1 MRILIISRSPWR
13 LDNSFGNTYSSI
25 FRDMKDVEIANIY
38 LADGEPEYEPN
49 VKAYY
54 KVSEKALVNGLRH
67 PFRKSSQVGEI
78 VFVGAPSTAIAD
90 SEYDNYLSVGKKKRW
105 PIMFLMREMVW
116 KFGNVNMD
124 GVTKFAK
131 DFNPDIIFLP
141 YYYAVYVF
149 RIALYLKKVLNVPM
163 TGEACLDI
171 YSLKQL
177 SFDPVFWLNRFY
189 IRKWI
194 RKAARASASLYTIS
208 EKMKVDYSKYLNIE
222 SKILY
227 KIPDFSRKQFDY
239 TSVNQPVHFLFTGNI
254 GANRWKTLS
263 LLVAALKAN
272 SWGHLDIYTNTPLT
286 PEMKNTLEVEMYSQ
300 IHPPVSQSEV
310 KILQN
315 NADILVHAES
325 FDLAN
330 KLLVRYSISTKIMD
344 YLCMGRAILGIGP
357 KDIAS
362 IEYLKDNDAAMVVTN
377 IGEMNDLILQLKN
390 NESLI
395 MEYSHKG
402 LDFAKTQMNAEEM
415 KVSLYNDMKSI
426 IEDYSKQKDPKR
438 GLVIK

>member
-54 KVSEKALVNGLRH
+54 KISEKALVNGLRH
-67 PFRKSSQVGEI
+67 PFRKSSPIGEE
-78 VFVGAPSTAIAD
+78 VSVGAPSTALAD
-90 SEYDNYLSVGKKKRW
+90 SEYDSYLSVGKKKRW

-149 RIALYLKKVLNVPM
+149 RMALYLKNVLNVPM

-208 EKMKVDYSKYLNIE
+208 EKMRVDYSKYLNIA

-227 KIPDFSRKQFDY
+227 KIPDFSRKQSDY
-239 TSVNQPVHFLFTGNI
+239 TSIEQPVQFLFTGNI

-263 LLVAALKAN
+263 LLAVALKDN
-272 SWGHLDIYTNTPLT
+272 GWGRLDIYTATPLT
-286 PEMKNTLEVEMYSQ
+286 EEIKKALNVDGYSE
-300 IHPPVSQSEV
+300 IHDPVTQEQV
-310 KILQN
+310 KLLQN
-315 NADILVHAES
+315 EADVLVHAES

-357 KDIAS
+357 KDVAS
-362 IEYLKDNDAAMVVTN
+362 IEYLRDNDAAMVATN
-377 IGEMNDLILQLKN
+377 PDEMNNLIKNLKDN
-390 NESLI
+390 PN
-395 MEYSHKG
+395 MVMNYSQKG
-402 LDFAKTQMNAEEM
+402 LAFAKTQMNAEEM
-415 KVSLYNDMKSI
+415 KMSLYNDMKEI
-426 IEDYSKQKDPKR
+426 IDDFNKTK
-438 GLVIK
+438 

>member
-1 MRILIISRSPWR
+1 
-13 LDNSFGNTYSSI
+13 
-25 FRDMKDVEIANIY
+25 MKDVEIANIY

-54 KVSEKALVNGLRH
+54 KISEKALVNGLRH
-67 PFRKSSQVGEI
+67 PFRNSSPVGEK
-78 VFVGAPSTAIAD
+78 VSVGAPSIAMAD

-116 KFGNVNMD
+116 KFGNINID

-149 RIALYLKKVLNVPM
+149 RMALYLKNVLNVPM

-194 RKAARASASLYTIS
+194 RKAARVSASLYTIS
-208 EKMKVDYSKYLNIE
+208 EKMRIDYSKYLNIE

-227 KIPDFSRKQFDY
+227 KIPDFSRKQSDY
-239 TSVNQPVHFLFTGNI
+239 TSIGHPVQFLFTGNI

-263 LLVAALKAN
+263 LLATALKN
-272 SWGHLDIYTNTPLT
+272 NGWGHLDIYTATPLT
-286 PEMKNTLEVEMYSQ
+286 DEIKKALNLEGYSE
-300 IHPPVSQSEV
+300 IHDPVTQEQV
-310 KILQN
+310 KVLQN
-315 NADILVHAES
+315 NADVLVHAES

-330 KLLVRYSISTKIMD
+330 KFLVRYSISTKIMD

-357 KDIAS
+357 KDVAS
-362 IEYLKDNDAAMVVTN
+362 IEYLKDNDAAMVATN
-377 IGEMNDLILQLKN
+377 PDEMNNLIKNLKDN
-390 NESLI
+390 PN
-395 MEYSHKG
+395 MVMNYSQKG
-402 LDFAKTQMNAEEM
+402 LAFAKTQMNAEEM
-415 KVSLYNDMKSI
+415 KMSLYNDMKEI
-426 IEDYSKQKDPKR
+426 IDDFNKTK
-438 GLVIK
+438 